1 MASKILIKRSGSQ
14 GSPSTL
20 GNGELAYSY
29 ADSSSGGQRLYIGFG
44 TETAGAAENI
54 GTIGGV
60 YFTNMLDHT
69 KGTLTA
75 NSAIITDANAKI
87 NQLKVDNL
95 KLDGNTISSSNT
107 NGNVTIDPNGS
118 GSVDVNTSKIINV
131 TNPTAD
137 QHAATKKYVD
147 DEVGA
152 VVSDFSISDGTDSDT
167 FTTGQTLTFDGG
179 TGITSTVTDNQVS
192 LAITNTAVTAGSYGS
207 GTAIPTL
214 TINAQGQITAAS
226 TNNIATTLS
235 VGSRDLVAGV
245 GGDSDGTVNLLTDT
259 LTIVGDSAEGI
270 AVSYNNVDKQF
281 TVNAT
286 SATTAKK
293 GVASFNSG
301 DFSTSSGAVS
311 IKSGGVS
318 NSQLAGSIANN
329 KLVNSAVTVTAGA
342 GLGGGGSVSLGSS
355 VSLSVNVDNSTLE
368 SDGSDTI
375 RIKDG
380 GVTNAK
386 LANDSL
392 TIGTTE
398 IDLGASSTTL
408 AGLTQID
415 VDNIRIKDN
424 TISTTNAG
432 DTVLYLNPNPVGDS
446 GTVVIQGDLTV
457 EGTTTTINSTEI
469 TIADLTLTLADDAA
483 NAAQADG
490 AGLRLGAPGYAGTDR
505 PSFLFEPSGHKWV
518 SSIPIDATIVDMSET
533 IDDRV
538 NSLLLAGEAIDLTY
552 NDAANT
558 LTVAA
563 EVATASNKGVAMFP
577 TANFTVSSGSVAIST
592 VDGGTYGS

>member
-87 NQLKVDNL
+87 NQIKVDNL
-95 KLDGNTISSSNT
+95 KLDGNTISTSNT
-107 NGNVTIDPNGS
+107 NGNLILDPNGS
-118 GSVDVNTSKIINV
+118 GSINASNANIINMA
-131 TNPTAD
+131 NPTAD
-137 QHAATKKYVD
+137 AHAATKSYVD
-147 DEVGA
+147 TQVGA
-152 VVSDFSISDGTDSDT
+152 VVSDFKISDGTDSDN
-167 FTTGQTLTFDGG
+167 FSTGQTLTFNGG

-192 LAITNTAVTAGSYGS
+192 LAITDTAVTAGSYGS
-207 GTAIPTL
+207 ATEIPNFTV
-214 TINAQGQITAAS
+214 NAQGQLTAAG
-226 TNNIATTLS
+226 TNSVATTLNVS
-235 VGSRDLVAGV
+235 VDEFGT
-245 GGDSDGTVNLLTDT
+245 GGDSSGSINLLTDT
-259 LTIVGDSAEGI
+259 LKIIGDSADGI
-270 AVSYNNVDKQF
+270 AVGYNDVDKAF
-281 TVNAT
+281 KISGYNAT
-286 SATTAKK
+286 TSKK
-293 GVASFNSG
+293 GIASFSSN

-311 IKSGGVS
+311 IKNGGVS
-318 NSQLAGSIANN
+318 NAQLAGSIANS
-329 KLVNSAVTVTAGA
+329 KLSNSAVTVTAGA
-342 GLGGGGSVSLGSS
+342 GLGGGGSVSLGNS
-355 VSLSVNVDNSTLE
+355 VTLSVNVDNSTLE

-386 LANDSL
+386 LANDSI

-398 IDLGASSTTL
+398 IDLGTSQTAV
-408 AGLTQID
+408 AGLTQLD
-415 VDNIRIKDN
+415 VDNVRIDGN
-424 TISTTNAG
+424 TISTTDAG
-432 DTVLYLNPNPVGDS
+432 DSTLYLNPGPVGDS
-446 GTVVIQGDLTV
+446 GTVVVQGDLTV
-457 EGTTTTINSTEI
+457 QGTTTTINSTEI
-469 TIADLTLTLADDAA
+469 TIADLTMTLADDAA
-483 NAAQADG
+483 NAAGANG
-490 AGLRLGAPGYAGTDR
+490 AGLRLGSDAYTATSAR
-505 PSFLFEPSGHKWV
+505 PSITYSSAGDKWV
-518 SSIPIDATIVDMSET
+518 SSIPFDATIVGMSET

-538 NSLLLAGEAIDLTY
+538 SNLLLAGEAIDLTY
-552 NDAANT
+552 NDGANS
-558 LTVAA
+558 LTIDA

-577 TANFTVSSGSVAIST
+577 TANFTVTSGSVAIST